1 MRYEEYIKSILDD
14 YVNKGRIQAK
24 DFPDMELYM
33 DQAAMYMNKKL
44 EIYQKPDEEPVM
56 TKAMISNYVKHD
68 MLPKPNKKK
77 YSRDHLAMLTL
88 IYYLKGVLQVQ
99 DIEDLMKPL
108 IDNYN
113 AEFAE
118 HYNLLKLYN
127 GIETLYSAHR
137 ADIVEEVNQD
147 IDDIKKFLSKYEN
160 EDDDATELFMLISLL
175 AMKAD
180 AQRYMVQKLMDEY
193 FASKKK

>member
-1 MRYEEYIKSILDD
+1 MRYEEYIKSILED

-44 EIYQKPDEEPVM
+44 EIYQKADEEPVM

-68 MLPKPNKKK
+68 MIPKPNKKK

-88 IYYLKGVLQVQ
+88 VYYLKGVLQVQ

-118 HYNLLKLYN
+118 HYDLLKMYN
-127 GIETLYSAHR
+127 GIEQLYNEQR
-137 ADIVEEVNQD
+137 ADIVDEVNKD
-147 IDDIKKFLSKYEN
+147 IDGIKKFLNKYEN
-160 EDDDATELFMLISLL
+160 ADDDAAEVFMLISLL

-180 AQRYMVQKLMDEY
+180 AQRYIVQKLMDEY
-193 FASKKK
+193 FTSKK

>member
-1 MRYEEYIKSILDD
+1 MRYEEYIKSILED

-44 EIYQKPDEEPVM
+44 EIYQKADEEPVM
-56 TKAMISNYVKHD
+56 TKALISNYVKHD
-68 MLPKPNKKK
+68 MIPKPNKKK

-88 IYYLKGVLQVQ
+88 VYYLKGVLQVQ
-99 DIEDLMKPL
+99 EIEDLMKPL

-118 HYNLLKLYN
+118 HYDLLKMYN
-127 GIETLYSAHR
+127 GIEQLYNEQR
-137 ADIVEEVNQD
+137 ADIVDEVNKD
-147 IDDIKKFLSKYEN
+147 IDGIKKFLNKYEN
-160 EDDDATELFMLISLL
+160 VDDDAAELFMLISLL

-180 AQRYMVQKLMDEY
+180 AQRYIVQKLMDEY
-193 FASKKK
+193 FTSKK

>member
-1 MRYEEYIKSILDD
+1 MRYEEYIKSILED

-44 EIYQKPDEEPVM
+44 EIYQKADEEPVM

-68 MLPKPNKKK
+68 MIPKPNKKK
-77 YSRDHLAMLTL
+77 YTRDHLAMLTL
-88 IYYLKGVLQVQ
+88 VYYLKGVLQVQ

-118 HYNLLKLYN
+118 HYDLLKMYN
-127 GIETLYSAHR
+127 GIEQLYNEQR
-137 ADIVEEVNQD
+137 ADIVDEVNKD
-147 IDDIKKFLSKYEN
+147 IDGIKKFLNKYEN
-160 EDDDATELFMLISLL
+160 VDDDAAELFMLISLL

-180 AQRYMVQKLMDEY
+180 AQRYIVQKLMDEY
-193 FASKKK
+193 FTSKK

>member
-1 MRYEEYIKSILDD
+1 
-14 YVNKGRIQAK
+14 V
-24 DFPDMELYM
+24 
-33 DQAAMYMNKKL
+33 
-44 EIYQKPDEEPVM
+44 
-56 TKAMISNYVKHD
+56 
-68 MLPKPNKKK
+68 
-77 YSRDHLAMLTL
+77 
-88 IYYLKGVLQVQ
+88 
-99 DIEDLMKPL
+99 
-108 IDNYN
+108 DNYN

-127 GIETLYSAHR
+127 GIETLYNVHR

-193 FASKKK
+193 FASKK

>member
-1 MRYEEYIKSILDD
+1 MRYEEYIKSILED

-44 EIYQKPDEEPVM
+44 EIYQKADEEPVM

-68 MLPKPNKKK
+68 MIPKPNKKK

-88 IYYLKGVLQVQ
+88 VYYLKGELQVQ

-118 HYNLLKLYN
+118 HYDLLKMYN
-127 GIETLYSAHR
+127 GIEQLYNEQR
-137 ADIVEEVNQD
+137 ADIVDEVNKD
-147 IDDIKKFLSKYEN
+147 IDGIKKFLNKYEN
-160 EDDDATELFMLISLL
+160 ADDDAAEVFMLISLL

-180 AQRYMVQKLMDEY
+180 AQRYIVQKLMDEY
-193 FASKKK
+193 FTSKK

>member
-1 MRYEEYIKSILDD
+1 MRYEEYVKTILDD
-14 YVNKGRIQAK
+14 YVNKGRIQAR

-44 EIYQKPDEEPVM
+44 EIYQKADEEPVM

-88 IYYLKGVLQVQ
+88 VFYLKGVLQVQ
-99 DIEDLMKPL
+99 DIENLMKPL

-113 AEFAE
+113 SEFEE
-118 HYNLLKLYN
+118 HHDLLKLYN
-127 GIETLYSAHR
+127 GIENLYHMQR
-137 ADIVEEVNQD
+137 EDIVKEVNQD

-160 EDDDATELFMLISLL
+160 ADDDVTELFMLISLL

-193 FASKKK
+193 FTSKK

>member
-1 MRYEEYIKSILDD
+1 MSYEEYIKSILDD

>member
-127 GIETLYSAHR
+127 GIETLYNVHR
-137 ADIVEEVNQD
+137 ADIVDEVNQD